1 MGKEWLEESINGEA
15 QINFESKFE
24 SISFDDEQ
32 IHQAYQALQ
41 KTDEWENFKKL
52 MIESYA
58 NDIAQ
63 NALDEMAL
71 SSEQGLKDIIRNA
84 GEE

>member
-1 MGKEWLEESINGEA
+1 MDKEWLEESINGEA

-24 SISFDDEQ
+24 NISFDNGQ
-32 IHQAYQALQ
+32 TRQAYQALQ
-41 KTDEWENFKKL
+41 RTDEWENFKKL

-58 NDIAQ
+58 NNIAQ
-63 NALDEMAL
+63 NVLDEMAL
-71 SSEQGLKDIIRNA
+71 SSEQELKDIIRDA